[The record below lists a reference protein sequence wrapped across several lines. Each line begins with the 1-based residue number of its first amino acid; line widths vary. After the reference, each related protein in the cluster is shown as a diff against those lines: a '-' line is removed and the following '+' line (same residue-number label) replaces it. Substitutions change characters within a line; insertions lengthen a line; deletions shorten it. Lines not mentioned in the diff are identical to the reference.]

1 MTFGPNQN
9 NYNTNQG
16 KGMFMGSSQCQLTQ
30 LLRLHCKALWTF
42 SWKVALKCS
51 CYRRQNFEAKSF
63 WLVLTIVG
71 VFYEF
76 FQCECLLMHKRKKW
90 EKNSNDDQRGR
101 KLFWI
106 IYFMYK
112 FWRLVFLIKP
122 RYFGCYRSCWRRTI
136 WPFFLPSTTRYFQ
149 PVITS
154 GLEKVDFSFSG
165 PRALRYEIWLT
176 IPS

>member
-42 SWKVALKCS
+42 FVKSGIKVFLLSETKFRGKIILACS
-51 CYRRQNFEAKSF
+51 DDRRRFLQ
-63 WLVLTIVG
+63 
-71 VFYEF
+71 F

-90 EKNSNDDQRGR
+90 EKNSNDHQRGR

-112 FWRLVFLIKP
+112 FWRLVFLIKT

-149 PVITS
+149 PVVTS
-154 GLEKVDFSFSG
+154 GLGKVDFSFSG